1 MTPDKDLA
9 YYRSRAERE
18 RSAADATQQ
27 ADVAAIHTELARL
40 YDELIDRLSGPDEQV
55 SKAA

>member
-9 YYRSRAERE
+9 YYRSRADHE
-18 RSAADATQQ
+18 RSAAETTPQ

-40 YDELIDRLSGPDEQV
+40 YDELIDRLSGADQRV
-55 SKAA
+55 SRAA